1 MAETLKIIIPM
12 AGLGARLRPH
22 TWNKPKPLISLAGR
36 TVLDFF
42 LDTFKSI
49 PLTRQVEYV
58 FIIGQMG
65 DQIKEYIKQRY
76 PQTPAHYVIQ
86 AEMRGQSD
94 AILLAREHLKGPAI
108 VAFADTLVDTDFT
121 ALASEKAD
129 AVVWVKPVEDP
140 RRFGV
145 AEVNSSGFVKRLIE
159 KPEDMKNNLAIV
171 GIYYFKECQKLCDA
185 IEEQIKR
192 NISLRGEYYLA
203 DAVNILLEKG
213 TKMRAQPIEVWLDA
227 GTPDTMLSTN
237 RYLLE
242 HGQDNAA
249 DNPKRPGV
257 SIISPVFIHPDAE
270 ITNSV
275 IGPNVSIG
283 AGCRIEASVL
293 RNTIIEEGTEVK
305 TVVIE
310 DSILGRNVRVAGSPT
325 HLNLGDQTQVDL

>member
-1 MAETLKIIIPM
+1 M
-12 AGLGARLRPH
+12 AGLGTRLRPH

-65 DQIKEYIKQRY
+65 DQIKDYISLHY
-76 PQTPAHYVIQ
+76 PQTPAHFVVQ

-94 AILLAREHLKGPAI
+94 AVLLAREHLKGPAI
-108 VAFADTLVDTDFT
+108 IAFADTLVDTDFA
-121 ALASEKAD
+121 ALASENMD
-129 AVVWVKPVEDP
+129 ALVWVKPVEDP

-145 AEVNSSGFVKRLIE
+145 AELDPAGYVKRLIE
-159 KPEDMKNNLAIV
+159 KPQDLKNNLAIV
-171 GIYYFKECQKLCDA
+171 GIYYFKECQMLNDA

-192 NISLRGEYYLA
+192 KISLRGEYYLA

-213 TKMRAQPIEVWLDA
+213 IKMRAQPIEVWLDA
-227 GTPDTMLSTN
+227 GTPDAMISTN

-242 HGQDNAA
+242 HGQDNVA
-249 DNPKRPGV
+249 DNPKRTGV
-257 SIISPVFIHPDAE
+257 SILPPVFIHPDAV
-270 ITNSV
+270 ITSSV

-283 AGCRIEASVL
+283 SGCRIEASVL
-293 RNTIIEEGTEVK
+293 RNSIIEEGTEIK

-310 DSILGRNVRVAGSPT
+310 DSILGCNVRVTGKAS
-325 HLNLGDQTQVDL
+325 HLNLGDQTHIDL